1 MNRKQVWRIA
11 EPKLLGLFL
20 FVCAVLIAPPA
31 VAATYTPAQAAAHV
45 GEVATVAGPVSQT
58 RVEDDTGEGFI
69 LMGGRYP
76 KHVFHGFIPKEARG
90 RFGDLRRY
98 EGKFVAIS
106 GKIEVYN
113 GRPEI
118 VLSSPTQIKVQ

>member
-1 MNRKQVWRIA
+1 MRLAQVWRIA
-11 EPKLLGLFL
+11 AAKLAGAFL
-20 FVCAVLIAPPA
+20 FVCAIAPPA

-90 RFGDLRRY
+90 RFGDLGRY
-98 EGKFVAIS
+98 EGKSVAIS

-118 VLSSPTQIKVQ
+118 VLSNPTQIKVQ